1 MAALLGIG
9 LALGAGDL
17 DHRTTSGLH
26 GTDVAQQLALAI
38 QAQNGS
44 HTPPNVTCPA
54 TEPVRSGLQ
63 FSCTIQAS
71 GSSQVIHVEET
82 DGRGHLS
89 WQMGQPGG

>member
-26 GTDVAQQLALAI
+26 GADVAQQLALAI
-38 QAQNGS
+38 QAENES
-44 HTPPNVTCPA
+44 HTPPDVTCPA

-89 WQMGQPGG
+89 WQIGQPGG